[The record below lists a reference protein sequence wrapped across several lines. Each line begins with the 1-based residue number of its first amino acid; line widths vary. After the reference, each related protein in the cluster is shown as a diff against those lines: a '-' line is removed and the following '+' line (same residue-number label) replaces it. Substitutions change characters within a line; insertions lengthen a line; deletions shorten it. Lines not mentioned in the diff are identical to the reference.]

1 MAVAILTGAVAPEA
15 HRRRHRGHIQKVA
28 VVAVAEVM
36 QAAAAHLRL
45 AQRILVYKNSCKRKI
60 EGEV

>member
-1 MAVAILTGAVAPEA
+1 MAIPTEAVAPA
-15 HRRRHRGHIQKVA
+15 VHLRRPPGHIQKVA

-45 AQRILVYKNSCKRKI
+45 AQRILVYKK
-60 EGEV
+60 